1 MNQIA
6 HHKLFD
12 LPFQGAVSAA
22 RLTDL
27 LFSLLLRLLPLRGM
41 QLTMPRRGPESTPQL
56 EQHPN
61 RQN

>member
-1 MNQIA
+1 MMNQIA

-27 LFSLLLRLLPLRGM
+27 LFSLLLRLLP
-41 QLTMPRRGPESTPQL
+41 
-56 EQHPN
+56 
-61 RQN
+61 